1 MRLLI
6 ALYPRAWRRR
16 YGAEFAAVLED
27 EPPTF
32 AGLGDVVLGAIDAH
46 LHPQLHEADTSR
58 SRRSE
63 MFRRL
68 RSLPPVIIVG
78 VLLPFAFFGAGYL
91 IPELRD
97 KAERQL
103 YAVATGLLIGRWWAP
118 APFLVLIAALAV
130 ADART
135 MASLLEARWMLVV
148 TLTITALVLV
158 GAGARMVT
166 HYALRYRGSRI
177 GV

>member
-1 MRLLI
+1 M
-6 ALYPRAWRRR
+6 
-16 YGAEFAAVLED
+16 
-27 EPPTF
+27 
-32 AGLGDVVLGAIDAH
+32 
-46 LHPQLHEADTSR
+46 
-58 SRRSE
+58 
-63 MFRRL
+63 
-68 RSLPPVIIVG
+68 IIVG

-91 IPELRD
+91 IPELRYN
-97 KAERQL
+97 AERQL